1 MNNNID
7 DQKAAVI
14 AAATISHRNT
24 GNQSNGYFGYYNA
37 FQTFCSQGFSKIRQ
51 YSSLWFIL
59 FLYLAK
65 TKPPILKLHNNVQ
78 HVRKFHEER
87 LMCNMSEEESSVRI
101 IEIVDQNSSSSWQQ
115 TISDYSHTVA
125 TSITNFIFELDI

>member
-1 MNNNID
+1 MLGD
-7 DQKAAVI
+7 DPKFK
-14 AAATISHRNT
+14 TNT
-24 GNQSNGYFGYYNA
+24 MSITPQMVEVLGGHKSEGYHA
-37 FQTFCSQGFSKIRQ
+37 FQTFCTQGFSKIRQ
-51 YSSLWFIL
+51 LSSFWFIL

-87 LMCNMSEEESSVRI
+87 LMCNMSEEESTVRI
-101 IEIVDQNSSSSWQQ
+101 AEIVDQNSSSSWQQ

-125 TSITNFIFELDI
+125 TLSLIHI